1 MNRREEAIETLLN
14 LINEISNDDKKIFV
28 SIEVKETKREK
39 ETILKVTEEK

>member
-1 MNRREEAIETLLN
+1 MNRQEEAIETLLN

-39 ETILKVTEEK
+39 ETTLKVTEEK

>member
-1 MNRREEAIETLLN
+1 MSRREEAIETLLN
-14 LINEISNDDKKIFV
+14 LINELSNDDKKIFV